1 MAAARGGDPTVKIT
15 PADGQRPTERLLD
28 VNAAAAMLGLKPG
41 TLYQWAYQRRLPVV
55 KLSGPR
61 GPLRFRLSDL
71 ERLIAKSLRPAIRDH
86 VPESS

>member
-1 MAAARGGDPTVKIT
+1 MGARRPPPEIT
-15 PADGQRPTERLLD
+15 AIPDRLLD
-28 VNAAAAMLGLKPG
+28 VHEAARFLSLKPG

-71 ERLIAKSLRPAIRDH
+71 ERLIAKSLRPALRDH
-86 VPESS
+86 VPDSA

>member
-1 MAAARGGDPTVKIT
+1 VKVPPTD
-15 PADGQRPTERLLD
+15 AQRPTERLLD

-71 ERLIAKSLRPAIRDH
+71 ERLIAKSLRPALRDH
-86 VPESS
+86 VSESS